1 VTGLSVG
8 FETVAPTALVIAVAL
23 LASYWLGTKMGLN
36 VEPWLSGAYGT
47 AVATMGMLMT
57 CSYILAEDTF
67 GPITDNANGI
77 NEFTGAGGNIRR
89 ITDRLDAAGNTTKA
103 LTKGYAMVSAG
114 LAAFLLFQ
122 AYFDRVSLFQF
133 GVEGKFTDVNLMRPE
148 VFVCA
153 LVAVVMVFLFSA
165 LALRSVGEAASG
177 IIDEVR
183 RQIKENPGIMAGTAR
198 PNYARAV
205 DITAKAAL
213 KGMIAPGSLPV
224 LLPLVVGLVLKAI
237 PGYNAPMG
245 VGAFLMVGTIA
256 AILMASFMNN
266 GGGAWDNA
274 KKFIEDGQLRDE
286 LGGVIKKG
294 SFAHQAAVVG
304 DTVGDPLKD
313 TVGPSLH
320 VVAKLIATVTLVLCP
335 LWI

>member
-1 VTGLSVG
+1 
-8 FETVAPTALVIAVAL
+8 
-23 LASYWLGTKMGLN
+23 
-36 VEPWLSGAYGT
+36 
-47 AVATMGMLMT
+47 
-57 CSYILAEDTF
+57 
-67 GPITDNANGI
+67 
-77 NEFTGAGGNIRR
+77 
-89 ITDRLDAAGNTTKA
+89 
-103 LTKGYAMVSAG
+103 
-114 LAAFLLFQ
+114 
-122 AYFDRVSLFQF
+122 
-133 GVEGKFTDVNLMRPE
+133 
-148 VFVCA
+148 
-153 LVAVVMVFLFSA
+153 
-165 LALRSVGEAASG
+165 
-177 IIDEVR
+177 
-183 RQIKENPGIMAGTAR
+183 
-198 PNYARAV
+198 
-205 DITAKAAL
+205 
-213 KGMIAPGSLPV
+213 MIAPGSLPV

-286 LGGVIKKG
+286 LGEVIKKG